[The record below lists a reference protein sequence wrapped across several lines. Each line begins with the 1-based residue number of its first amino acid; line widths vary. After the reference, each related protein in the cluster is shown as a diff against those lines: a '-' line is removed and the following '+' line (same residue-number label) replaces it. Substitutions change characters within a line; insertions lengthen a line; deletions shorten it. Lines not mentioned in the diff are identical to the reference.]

1 MEEGL
6 QESLEKYFGFF
17 TLLLDMTISTWM
29 PVDVAAMGRGQARA
43 SSTCE
48 SQGGHVEVTW
58 ILCDITVAELTYLE
72 PLYMGSFAMWVN
84 KSSFLLTP
92 VVL

>member
-1 MEEGL
+1 
-6 QESLEKYFGFF
+6 
-17 TLLLDMTISTWM
+17 MTISTWM